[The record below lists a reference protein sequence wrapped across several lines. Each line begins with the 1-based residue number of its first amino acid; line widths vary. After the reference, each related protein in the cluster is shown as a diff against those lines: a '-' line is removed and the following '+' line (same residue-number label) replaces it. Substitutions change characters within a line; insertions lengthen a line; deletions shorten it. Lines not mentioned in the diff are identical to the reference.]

1 MEIIRRQFLWLSGLA
16 LAAPPA
22 GNIVVSQA
30 HAQAG
35 PKLTQILR
43 QDLED
48 QDHTVQETVA
58 SIVEFPPGTAAP
70 WHMHPSAQELLH
82 VIEGNLTVEIEG
94 RGKTLLKEGEAA
106 IIPADRIH
114 LARNES
120 TTALS
125 KALVVHSR
133 AAKDKPLTVIK
144 T

>member
-22 GNIVVSQA
+22 VNIVVSQA
-30 HAQAG
+30 HAQAD

-43 QDLED
+43 QDLEG

-58 SIVEFPPGTAAP
+58 SIVEFPTCSAAP

-82 VIEGNLTVEIEG
+82 VIAGALTVEVEGQGKALIEA
-94 RGKTLLKEGEAA
+94 GEAV
-106 IIPADRIH
+106 IIPADLVH

-120 TTALS
+120 TTAAG
-125 KALVVHSR
+125 KALVIHSR
-133 AAKDKPLTVIK
+133 AAKDKCLTIMR